1 MPIYEYSCE
10 KCGKMVDV
18 LQKMDDPA
26 PKKCEACGAKG
37 KLTKVVSRTSF
48 VLKGGGWYSDLYGS
62 KKKDSTSA
70 SSESSKSPSSPTAS
84 PAPAGG
90 TSTSSTAAPAA
101 PVEKPAP
108 AAKPSKDKKK

>member
-1 MPIYEYSCE
+1 
-10 KCGKMVDV
+10 MVDV

-37 KLTKVVSRTSF
+37 KMTKVVSRTSF

-70 SSESSKSPSSPTAS
+70 SSGTAKGSASPTAS
-84 PAPAGG
+84 TAPAEG
-90 TSTSSTAAPAA
+90 TSTSTTPAAPAPA
-101 PVEKPAP
+101 EKAAA
-108 AAKPSKDKKK
+108 AAKPAKDKK

>member
-1 MPIYEYSCE
+1 MPIYEYNCE

-18 LQKMDDPA
+18 LQKMNDPA

-37 KLTKVVSRTSF
+37 KMTRVVSRTSF

-70 SSESSKSPSSPTAS
+70 SSGTSKSASSPTAS
-84 PAPAGG
+84 AAPASGAA
-90 TSTSSTAAPAA
+90 TSST
-101 PVEKPAP
+101 PAP
-108 AAKPSKDKKK
+108 AAAADKTAPAAKASTDKK